1 VQELEI
7 NVQDL
12 PDEIIDRDLGELQ
25 TREAAHD
32 LLEKKV
38 TKEPPNTQIMVMNM
52 QCLSLKNSGDVTLYS
67 EHDTKK
73 HA

>member
-1 VQELEI
+1 LDSVIKRVLHGGYEVQELEI

-38 TKEPPNTQIMVMNM
+38 TKEPPNTQIRN
-52 QCLSLKNSGDVTLYS
+52 T
-67 EHDTKK
+67 
-73 HA
+73 